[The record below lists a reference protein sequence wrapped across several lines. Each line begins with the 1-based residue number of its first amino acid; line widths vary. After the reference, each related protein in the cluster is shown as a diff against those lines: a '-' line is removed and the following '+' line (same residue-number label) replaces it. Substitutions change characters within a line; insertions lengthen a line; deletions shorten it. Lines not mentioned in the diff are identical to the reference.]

1 MHSHIN
7 MNSLLLW
14 QWLQWIMIMSSIE
27 LIHPLSKKQC
37 LFFLFLC
44 CTSWFSFRAYLACF
58 HLLKTNGLLI
68 HGSFIHGSPLTDNH
82 SWILDKKVII
92 PFLCSWPCLENKYP
106 CSKTPPS
113 PPRRGLVKFYSTSD
127 TKLQRLGNQVPL
139 FLASTLLSISYSKEK
154 KKGLASFVTSWNKL
168 QRLQCTHPFG
178 TCNTPNKRV
187 WQASRIG

>member
-1 MHSHIN
+1 MYSHIN

-139 FLASTLLSISYSKEK
+139 FLASTSAPHQLQQREEK
-154 KKGLASFVTSWNKL
+154 GFGKFCHELKQAPKITMHPSFRHLQYTKQESLASV
-168 QRLQCTHPFG
+168 
-178 TCNTPNKRV
+178 
-187 WQASRIG
+187 